1 MLYECLKLW
10 RIRNIMQVS
19 NTRIVLHT
27 SCVNYKMD
35 DLKNMFSLEFKFI
48 IPQDVYY
55 ELRLLAKSKIFGL
68 KANYI
73 LQNVQS
79 QATSNIWDLSQVYKN
94 CKNPILYSDI
104 YGGNLIFIFGD
115 LNKIDE
121 FLNHSSRGNNIYIL
135 LPPVTW
141 SCISGNCV
149 IMELNTAQKYR
160 LRKVKPLVP
169 GRTIDKLQKSNCVYK
184 NRKKDFPIPGYLF
197 QSTGKCGSNA
207 YIYTCPQLPGLL
219 IKGYKKLSMIE
230 SQKEKL
236 QLLQKFGSRVPDLN
250 CAFPVDLLYD
260 YPSSIVGYSMK
271 PIVGKLLREH
281 LIIGWDGHDLGKVF
295 ENLLLIILELHTMHI
310 HVNDL
315 SFNNVLIDTN
325 DNVGFVD
332 CDSFQITNYPGG
344 GITKIY
350 QHPEISDAEFS
361 TKLREPRHEYFAL
374 AILLF
379 QCIFGDEPLRQVQ
392 FASDDT
398 ELNWNTAT
406 FPLQIDDYSSKSNK
420 SIQAIW
426 FKQPRELRKAFFDEF
441 TFMQDISI
449 GSWVHILGII
459 N

>member
-10 RIRNIMQVS
+10 EINNIMQAS

-27 SCVNYKMD
+27 SCVNYKMN
-35 DLKNMFSLEFKFI
+35 DLKRMFSLEFKFI
-48 IPQDVYY
+48 IPNDVYY
-55 ELRLLAKSKIFGL
+55 ELHLLKKSKIFGL

-73 LQNVQS
+73 LQNVQP
-79 QATSNIWDLSQVYKN
+79 QFISNIWDLSQVYKG
-94 CKNPILYSDI
+94 CGISYSDV
-104 YGGNLIFIFGD
+104 YEGNLIFIFGD
-115 LNKIDE
+115 LNKTDE
-121 FLNHSSRGNNIYIL
+121 FLNHSTRGNNIYIL
-135 LPPVTW
+135 LPPMTW
-141 SCISGNCV
+141 SCINGDCV
-149 IMELNTAQKYR
+149 IMKLTTAQKYR

-184 NRKKDFPIPGYLF
+184 NQEKDSSIPGYLF

-219 IKGYKKLSMIE
+219 IKGYKKQSMIE
-230 SQKEKL
+230 NQKKKL
-236 QLLQKFGSRVPDLN
+236 QLLQKFGARVPDLN

-260 YPSSIVGYSMK
+260 DPTSIVGYSMK

-281 LIIGWDGHDLGKVF
+281 LIIGWDGHNLGKVF

-315 SFNNVLIDTN
+315 SFNNVLIDTK

-374 AILLF
+374 AVLLF

-392 FASDDT
+392 FAFDDT

-406 FPLQIDDYSSKSNK
+406 FPLQIDDYSNKSNK

-441 TFMQDISI
+441 TFRQDISI
-449 GSWVHILGII
+449 GSWTRILGII

>member
-236 QLLQKFGSRVPDLN
+236 QLQ
-250 CAFPVDLLYD
+250 
-260 YPSSIVGYSMK
+260 
-271 PIVGKLLREH
+271 
-281 LIIGWDGHDLGKVF
+281 IGRA
-295 ENLLLIILELHTMHI
+295 
-310 HVNDL
+310 HV
-315 SFNNVLIDTN
+315 
-325 DNVGFVD
+325 
-332 CDSFQITNYPGG
+332 
-344 GITKIY
+344 
-350 QHPEISDAEFS
+350 
-361 TKLREPRHEYFAL
+361 
-374 AILLF
+374 
-379 QCIFGDEPLRQVQ
+379 
-392 FASDDT
+392 
-398 ELNWNTAT
+398 
-406 FPLQIDDYSSKSNK
+406 
-420 SIQAIW
+420 
-426 FKQPRELRKAFFDEF
+426 
-441 TFMQDISI
+441 
-449 GSWVHILGII
+449 
-459 N
+459 